1 MVEVRPVYYFVIVDK
16 GKVIVE
22 LNKDKYFTYIL
33 SDKKIIPKRLF
44 KKIITVEFVDE
55 KFSLWVKLYHNEANL
70 IKTCYATDPTLW
82 INYLRK
88 VFERNYSKWRKE
100 NER

>member
-1 MVEVRPVYYFVIVDK
+1 MVEIRPVYYFVISSQ

-44 KKIITVEFVDE
+44 KKIITVEFGAE
-55 KFSLWVKLYHNEANL
+55 KFSLWDKLYHNEANL
-70 IKTCYATDPTLW
+70 IKTCYAIDPTLW
-82 INYLRK
+82 WNSLRNP
-88 VFERNYSKWRKE
+88 FLRNYSKWRK
-100 NER
+100 NNGR